1 MTDYRAALIEQAR
14 QLALT
19 DAVSPGPVR
28 SPCVSVCRMDATTG
42 LCEGCLRTI
51 GEIGQWA
58 GMDRLGR
65 LDVWQR
71 IAQRAQTPPALG
83 LDGAAR

>member
-1 MTDYRAALIEQAR
+1 MTDYRAALIEQAH
-14 QLALT
+14 QLART

-28 SPCVSVCRMDATTG
+28 SPCVSVCRMEAITG

-58 GMDRLGR
+58 SMDRRGR
-65 LDVWQR
+65 LVVWQR
-71 IAQRAQTPPALG
+71 IAQRAQTPHAPG
-83 LDGAAR
+83 GDEVAR